1 MWLHENM
8 GQNINVVRAAEMVKT
23 EVDLI
28 GTSCPYCLVML
39 DDGVKSLDLEKVP
52 KVADII
58 DIVAD
63 SLG

>member
-1 MWLHENM
+1 MWLHEK
-8 GQNINVVRAAEMVKT
+8 GGKNINVVRAEEIAALEP
-23 EVDLI
+23 ELI
-28 GTSCPYCLVML
+28 GTACPYCLVMM
-39 DDGVKSLDLEKVP
+39 DDGVKSLELEKTP